1 MAAFFDSSLA
11 DSLGT
16 GFIREDKIDA
26 ALTRLIAGAYLS
38 KGQYSCPGRA
48 EARDLVWNHMDQNHR
63 PFLHR
68 TYDSAS
74 RLYIDR
80 RASFALTHFGRWPVV
95 IPVFDGYFKENG
107 FYQVMV
113 LFGLIAVVTI
123 IECNRDDS
131 GTRMDVRWT
140 IASHRWLR
148 FLHPLL
154 HKRFTRLNEI
164 QNAEDEPVRARRVEL
179 RAAGYRFKTDD
190 PDFVNSNV
198 IENNTIFPPADTSQP
213 IVLGDLPDRV
223 AVRVAA
229 AERAFV
235 LRRNGQSVDVWPGV
249 CPHEGAELAAC
260 HLRDSTMACPWHGL
274 EFPPRR
280 LAEGGGGV
288 TVCGARLDLADGRI
302 LVKAASI

>member
-1 MAAFFDSSLA
+1 MPAFFDSVLA
-11 DSLGT
+11 ESLGT
-16 GFIREDKIDA
+16 GIIREDKIDA
-26 ALTRLIAGAYLS
+26 ALTKLIAGACLS
-38 KGQYSCPGRA
+38 KGQYSCPGCT
-48 EARDLVWNHMDQNHR
+48 EPRDLVWNHMDQNHR
-63 PFLHR
+63 PVLHR

-95 IPVFDGYFKENG
+95 IPVFDGYLKENG
-107 FYQVMV
+107 FYQLIV

-131 GTRMDVRWT
+131 GTGMDVRWT

-148 FLHPLL
+148 FLHSLL
-154 HKRFTRLNEI
+154 HRRFTRLNEV
-164 QNAEDEPVRARRVEL
+164 QNAEDEPVRARRVAL
-179 RAAGYRFKTDD
+179 RAAGFRFKTDD

-198 IENNTIFPPADTSQP
+198 IENNTIFPAATTAEP
-213 IVLGDLPDRV
+213 IVLSDRPEGG

-229 AERAFV
+229 IDKAFV
-235 LRRNGQSVDVWPGV
+235 LRRNGQAVDVWPGV

-260 HLRDSTMACPWHGL
+260 HLRDSTLACPWHGL

-280 LAEGGGGV
+280 LAEHGGGV
-288 TVCGARLDLADGRI
+288 TVCGARLDLVEGPI
-302 LVKAASI
+302 LVKAAPT